1 VGQAPRTVRGRARP
15 AEDGRHASG
24 FVRDHP
30 GGSLLVVRVTPRAGR
45 AAIGGERDGALLVRV
60 AAPPVE
66 GAANAAVIEL
76 VARALRLPRR
86 AVSIIGGGRA
96 REKRL
101 AVAGL
106 GPAEVAAR
114 LAPASRSS
122 CQP

>member
-1 VGQAPRTVRGRARP
+1 MGQAPRTVRGRARP
-15 AEDGRHASG
+15 AQDGRHASG

-45 AAIGGERDGALLVRV
+45 AAIGGERGGALLLRV

-66 GAANAAVIEL
+66 GAANTAVIEL
-76 VARALRLPRR
+76 VARALGLPRG
-86 AVSIIGGGRA
+86 AVSILGGGRA

-106 GPAEVAAR
+106 GPAEVVAR
-114 LAPASRSS
+114 LGPASGRS
-122 CQP
+122 CPP